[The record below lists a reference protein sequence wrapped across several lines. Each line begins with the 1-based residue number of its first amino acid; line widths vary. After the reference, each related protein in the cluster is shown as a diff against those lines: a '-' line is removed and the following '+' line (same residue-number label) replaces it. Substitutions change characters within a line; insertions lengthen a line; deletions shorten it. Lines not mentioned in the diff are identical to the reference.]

1 MVFTVRDGLLIS
13 SIMYKIR
20 RDGRAI
26 MMRIMA
32 GRIVQ
37 IVSTSCA
44 SIVLVWVRLVV
55 SMSEM
60 IYSTRELIRK
70 TIIRVWSWKCS
81 SSSMMGDVASWKPN
95 WKGYAIEI

>member
-13 SIMYKIR
+13 SIMYRIR

-70 TIIRVWSWKCS
+70 TIIRVWSWKCN